1 MENKFIKESAAELL
15 ERLGK
20 SGAEKEKEILSIVNK
35 HSLIA
40 AGAGWVPIPFVDF
53 ILVVGNIWTMYASIN
68 KVIGISFSDNLLK
81 SIGSG
86 VVANLS
92 SAIISQALL
101 SCLKIIPGI
110 GTISAGLIL
119 TACNYA
125 TCVAA
130 GYVYMRALTIIAS
143 DDGAIDPTDPDLK
156 KKFKR
161 VIKEQKAEGQ
171 KIKDEIQKEYI
182 MEKQGEQK

>member
-15 ERLGK
+15 EKLCK
-20 SGAEKEKEILSIVNK
+20 NGAEKEKEILSVVNK

-40 AGAGWVPIPFVDF
+40 AGAGWIPIPFVDI
-53 ILVVGNIWTMYASIN
+53 ILVVGNIWTMYAAIN

-101 SCLKIIPGI
+101 SCLKAIPGI
-110 GTISAGLIL
+110 GTVSAGLIL

-130 GYVYMRALTIIAS
+130 GYVYMRALTIIANE
-143 DDGAIDPTDPDLK
+143 DGGIDPSDPDLK
-156 KKFKR
+156 KNSSVLLRNKKQKDKR
-161 VIKEQKAEGQ
+161 LGMKSRKNTL
-171 KIKDEIQKEYI
+171 
-182 MEKQGEQK
+182 

>member
-15 ERLGK
+15 EKLGK
-20 SGAEKEKEILSIVNK
+20 SGAEKEKEILSVVNK

-68 KVIGISFSDNLLK
+68 KVIGSASSDNRRK

-86 VVANLS
+86 GVANLA

-101 SCLKIIPGI
+101 SCLKVIPGI
-110 GTISAGLIL
+110 GTISASLFL

-125 TCVAA
+125 TCIAA
-130 GYVYMRALTIIAS
+130 GYVYMRALTIIANE
-143 DDGAIDPTDPDLK
+143 DGAIDPTDPDLK

-161 VIKEQKAEGQ
+161 VIKEQKSEGQ

-182 MEKQGEQK
+182 IEKQGEQK